1 VLGQGANPILRCS
14 GRQGGSRRLKP
25 DKRPSHEKIDAVV
38 GLAMALDGVIRQ
50 PLHTGSVYDTRGVL
64 FI

>member
-1 VLGQGANPILRCS
+1 MANLVVKADHD
-14 GRQGGSRRLKP
+14 GGLKP
-25 DKRPSHEKIDAVV
+25 DKRRSHEKIDVVV